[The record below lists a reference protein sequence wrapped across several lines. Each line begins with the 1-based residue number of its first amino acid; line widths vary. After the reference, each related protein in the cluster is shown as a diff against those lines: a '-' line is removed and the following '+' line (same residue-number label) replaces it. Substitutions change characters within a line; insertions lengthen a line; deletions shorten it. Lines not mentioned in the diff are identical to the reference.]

1 MSKELEV
8 GKVYYGMN
16 MDWLELIK
24 IEIIKK
30 TPQRYYYKVL
40 SKYHTYETYKDI
52 DVMENR
58 FFETLEE
65 AKEFVMSEK
74 IRRKE
79 RIVEKFNKDI
89 GYIERRFNELL
100 EREDNDF

>member
-1 MSKELEV
+1 MNKELEI
-8 GKVYYGMN
+8 GKIYYGMN
-16 MDWLELIK
+16 TDWLELIK
-24 IEIIKK
+24 IQIIKK

-52 DVMENR
+52 EAMEDR
-58 FFETLEE
+58 FFEKLDE
-65 AKEFVMSEK
+65 AKEFVMNEK
-74 IRRKE
+74 VRRKE

-100 EREDNDF
+100 ERKEDDF